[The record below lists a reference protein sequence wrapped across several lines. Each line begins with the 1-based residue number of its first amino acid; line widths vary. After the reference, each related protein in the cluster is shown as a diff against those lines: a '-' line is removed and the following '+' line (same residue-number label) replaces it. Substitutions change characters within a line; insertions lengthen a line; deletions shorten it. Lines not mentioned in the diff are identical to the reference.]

1 MTHSTYPEGL
11 KCLQCRENK
20 IFIDRSISALCFNEK
35 LKKAIYAFKYHGK
48 DHYGYFLSS
57 FMSSKIRKE
66 KRRKWLENVLIVP
79 VPLSREKLK
88 DRGYNQS
95 EILSSHISKKLFLS
109 KPISVIERH
118 FSSKSQTAL
127 KRNERQKNI
136 KGAFFVNKKIDIKKA
151 SILLVDDVLTTGA
164 TMNECARILKQNGAR
179 EVIGLTLASVPV

>member
-1 MTHSTYPEGL
+1 M
-11 KCLQCRENK
+11 
-20 IFIDRSISALCFNEK
+20 
-35 LKKAIYAFKYHGK
+35 
-48 DHYGYFLSS
+48 
-57 FMSSKIRKE
+57 
-66 KRRKWLENVLIVP
+66 
-79 VPLSREKLK
+79 
-88 DRGYNQS
+88 
-95 EILSSHISKKLFLS
+95 LSSHISKKLFLS